1 VIQDGKI
8 LDSNLRRERLTRTEL
23 AEEARMQQIGSLG
36 EVSWAILEKSGQIS
50 FIQKQS

>member
-1 VIQDGKI
+1 VLEG
-8 LDSNLRRERLTRTEL
+8 NLKRERLTRAEL
-23 AEEARMQQIGSLG
+23 AEEARMQQIGSLD